1 MNKNM
6 TALVS
11 AFVRSYHNKDNSI
24 RVYKDSIAPK
34 ILTEEEYDLI
44 SKSMVNGINYFN
56 PNYNGNNPLKWIV
69 NTFLAP
75 SVLSRSI
82 FNEEHLLNE
91 IKLGLKQYVILGS
104 GYDTSTY
111 KVNKYVKVFELDKK
125 EMIDDKIKRIRAN
138 KIDDS
143 NVNYVKCNFNKDW
156 LSTLLKTNYDKES
169 KTFCSLLGVSYYL
182 DKDTFRNMLITLA
195 SIIPKGSVII
205 FDYPNE
211 FVSKKEQ
218 VIKSLASTAH
228 ENMLATYTYKDIED
242 IAKSS
247 NLLIYELLTN
257 EDIDKN
263 YFYNYNT
270 LNPTTKLLTPIGV
283 NYCLLVKEW

>member
-11 AFVRSYHNKDNSI
+11 AFVRGYHNKDNSI
-24 RVYKDSIAPK
+24 KLYKDSIASK
-34 ILTEEEYDLI
+34 ILTEEEYNLI
-44 SKSMVNGINYFN
+44 SKNMVNWINYFN

-75 SVLSRSI
+75 SVLARSI
-82 FNEEHLLNE
+82 FNEGHLLNE

-125 EMIDDKIKRIRAN
+125 EVIDDKIKRIRAK
-138 KIDDS
+138 KIDAS
-143 NVNYVKCNFNKDW
+143 NVKYVKCDFNKDW

-169 KTFCSLLGVSYYL
+169 KTFCSLLGISYYL
-182 DKDTFRNMLITLA
+182 DKDIFKSLLISLA
-195 SIIPKGSVII
+195 SIIPKGSVIV

-218 VIKSLASTAH
+218 IIKSLSSTAH
-228 ENMLATYTYKDIED
+228 EDMLATYTYKDIED

-247 NLLIYELLTN
+247 NLLIYEHLTN
-257 EDIDKN
+257 EDINKN

-270 LNPTTKLLTPIGV
+270 LNPTTKLLAPIGV
-283 NYCLLVKEW
+283 NYCLLVKE

>member
-143 NVNYVKCNFNKDW
+143 NVNYVKCDFNKDW

-195 SIIPKGSVII
+195 SIILKGSVII

-270 LNPTTKLLTPIGV
+270 LNPTTKLLAPIGV
-283 NYCLLVKEW
+283 NYCLLVKE

>member
-11 AFVRSYHNKDNSI
+11 AFVRGYHNKDNSI
-24 RVYKDSIAPK
+24 KVYKDSIASK

-44 SKSMVNGINYFN
+44 SKSIVNGINYFN

-75 SVLSRSI
+75 SVLARSI

-125 EMIDDKIKRIRAN
+125 EVIDDKIKRIRAK
-138 KIDDS
+138 KIDAS
-143 NVNYVKCNFNKDW
+143 NVKYVKCDFNKDW

-169 KTFCSLLGVSYYL
+169 KTFCSLLGISYYL
-182 DKDTFRNMLITLA
+182 DKDIFKSLLISLA
-195 SIIPKGSVII
+195 SIIPKGSVIV

-218 VIKSLASTAH
+218 IIKSLSSTAH
-228 ENMLATYTYKDIED
+228 EDMLATYTYKDIED

-247 NLLIYELLTN
+247 NLLIYEHLTN
-257 EDIDKN
+257 EDINKN

-270 LNPTTKLLTPIGV
+270 LNPTTKLLAPIGV
-283 NYCLLVKEW
+283 NYCLLVKE

>member
-143 NVNYVKCNFNKDW
+143 NVNYVKCDFNKDW

-247 NLLIYELLTN
+247 NLLIYEHLTN
-257 EDIDKN
+257 EDINKN

-270 LNPTTKLLTPIGV
+270 LNPTTKLLAPIGV
-283 NYCLLVKEW
+283 NYCLLVKE

>member
-11 AFVRSYHNKDNSI
+11 AFVRGYHNKDNSI
-24 RVYKDSIAPK
+24 KVYKDSIASK

-44 SKSMVNGINYFN
+44 SKSIVNGINYFN

-75 SVLSRSI
+75 SVLARSI
-82 FNEEHLLNE
+82 FNEGHLLNE

-125 EMIDDKIKRIRAN
+125 EVIDDKIKRIRAK
-138 KIDDS
+138 KIDAS
-143 NVNYVKCNFNKDW
+143 NVKYVKCDFNKDW

-169 KTFCSLLGVSYYL
+169 KTFCSLLGISYYL
-182 DKDTFRNMLITLA
+182 DKDIFKSLLISLA
-195 SIIPKGSVII
+195 SIIPKGSVIV

-218 VIKSLASTAH
+218 IIKSLSSTAH
-228 ENMLATYTYKDIED
+228 EDMLATYTYKDIED

-247 NLLIYELLTN
+247 NLLIYEHLTN
-257 EDIDKN
+257 EDINKN

-270 LNPTTKLLTPIGV
+270 LNPTTKLLAPIGV
-283 NYCLLVKEW
+283 NYCLLVKE

>member
-24 RVYKDSIAPK
+24 RVYKDLIASK

-44 SKSMVNGINYFN
+44 SKNMVNGINYFN

-75 SVLSRSI
+75 SVLARSI

-104 GYDTSTY
+104 GYDTSAY
-111 KVNKYVKVFELDKK
+111 KVNKYVKVLELDKK

-143 NVNYVKCNFNKDW
+143 NVTYIKCDFNKTW

-169 KTFCSLLGVSYYL
+169 KTFCSLLGISYYL
-182 DKDTFRNMLITLA
+182 DKDIFKSLLISLA

-228 ENMLATYTYKDIED
+228 EDMLATYTYKDIED
-242 IAKSS
+242 IAKFS
-247 NLLIYELLTN
+247 NLLIYEHLTN
-257 EDIDKN
+257 EDINKN

-270 LNPTTKLLTPIGV
+270 LNPTTKLLAPIGV
-283 NYCLLVKEW
+283 NYCLLVKE